1 MRGLEGQ
8 QKVAMA
14 TVSSTSGSFFVGR
27 TASGGKTFLSTSA
40 SALSPVQRM
49 VQEQKQVAQT
59 QTNYFESEDW
69 LRIKAMEI
77 SYRISL
83 YKNLGLTAEYQAAQ
97 AEGTEVVKKY
107 QALLQKQKESG
118 GTDTTA

>member
-1 MRGLEGQ
+1 
-8 QKVAMA
+8 MA